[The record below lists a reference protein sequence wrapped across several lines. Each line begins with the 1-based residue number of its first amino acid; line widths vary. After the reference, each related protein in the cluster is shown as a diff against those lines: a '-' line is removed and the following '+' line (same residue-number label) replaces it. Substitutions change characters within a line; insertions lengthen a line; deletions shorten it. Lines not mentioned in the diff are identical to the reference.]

1 MSDKVEVLI
10 AGGGIAGS
18 CLAWWLNKRVNANI
32 TIIERAPEPRTSGQ
46 AVDIRDAA
54 VDIIRR
60 MGLEEVIQ
68 SKHTTEEGIAFIGPN
83 GETKASF
90 PSSVDSN
97 KQALTSE
104 YEILRGDL
112 AHIFF
117 DATKDI
123 VDYVFDERVADLK
136 QQSSG
141 KVLVTFA
148 NHLPEKEY
156 DLVVGADGMISQVRR
171 ILFGKGPQEN
181 DYLKRLGQYIAFFT
195 IPKIESDTR
204 WAKWYSAPKGRLIL
218 LRPSQYE
225 DTRAYLTVTDGNL
238 SRFAEIDEAMKQGP
252 DAQMDWFE
260 NEFKDVG
267 WQANRVLEGM
277 RTANDL
283 YISTIAQVKI
293 EKFVSGSVALL
304 GDAGYA
310 PSPITGKARAYVL
323 AGEISKSPSDVPAAL
338 ERYQSVFRVAVD
350 QVQSLPPG
358 APQIVNPQT
367 EWGIKVL
374 SSFLGVV
381 SSGWIRSLASK
392 VSSVLPDRRWNPPEY
407 TTFST

>member
-1 MSDKVEVLI
+1 MSNKPEILI

-18 CLAWWLNKRVNANI
+18 CLAWWLNNGVNANI

-54 VDIIRR
+54 VNIIRR
-60 MGLEEVIQ
+60 MGLEEKIQ
-68 SKHTTEEGIAFIGPN
+68 SKHTTEEGLAFIGPN

-90 PSSVDSN
+90 PSSGDAN
-97 KQALTSE
+97 KQSLTSE

-112 AHIFF
+112 AQIFF

-123 VDYVFDERVADLK
+123 VNYVFDERVADLK
-136 QQSSG
+136 QQENG

-156 DLVVGADGMISQVRR
+156 DLVVGADGMISQTRR
-171 ILFGKGPQEN
+171 ILFGKGPEEN

-195 IPKIESDTR
+195 IPRTEADTK
-204 WAKWYSAPKGRLIL
+204 WAQWYNAPKGRLIL

-225 DTRAYLTVTDGNL
+225 DTRAYLTVTDGDL
-238 SRFAEIDEAMKQGP
+238 SRFAEMDEATKQGP
-252 DAQMDWFE
+252 DAQMKWFE

-267 WQANRVLEGM
+267 WQAKRALEGM
-277 RTANDL
+277 RNATDL

-293 EKFVSGSVALL
+293 DKFISGSVALL

-310 PSPITGKARAYVL
+310 PSPITGKV
-323 AGEISKSPSDVPAAL
+323 GCNHSIGTS
-338 ERYQSVFRVAVD
+338 
-350 QVQSLPPG
+350 
-358 APQIVNPQT
+358 NC
-367 EWGIKVL
+367 
-374 SSFLGVV
+374 
-381 SSGWIRSLASK
+381 
-392 VSSVLPDRRWNPPEY
+392 
-407 TTFST
+407 